1 MTAGLAGG
9 ACQEG
14 GGGAHLSRSTRQ
26 ALCGR
31 ERARGEGPQ
40 VKGHHFL
47 LGLGLREAKKI
58 NKIPL

>member
-14 GGGAHLSRSTRQ
+14 GGGGHTCPEAHARLS
-26 ALCGR
+26 AGGR
-31 ERARGEGPQ
+31 EREGRA
-40 VKGHHFL
+40 
-47 LGLGLREAKKI
+47 LRSKATTSCWVWDSEAKKI